1 MEENKKIV
9 SVVIPCRNEENYIG
23 QCIESIINQS
33 YGIENIEIIV
43 VDGMSD
49 DKTLDIIKKYEETYT
64 QIKIINN
71 EKKITPV
78 AMNIGIRHS
87 KGDIVMIFGAHSYM
101 HKDYIKRVVEDFE
114 RDNVDCVGG
123 RIINI
128 SENKTAQAI
137 AQAMSSPFGVGNALF
152 RFSKTKQLVDTVAFA
167 AYKRDIFD
175 KIGYFDEEFVRN
187 QDDEINFRLIKSG
200 GKILLDPDIISYYYT
215 RGSYKK
221 LWKQYY
227 QYGFWKVRVIQKHKK
242 PASLRHLVPVF
253 FVCGLA
259 LGAFLSIFSKL
270 IGYLYAIVLL
280 IYLIL
285 GVAFSIKASDKNY
298 NLVFKILFAFLI
310 LHTSYGVGFLE
321 GLYVFYISKDK
332 NKIDKNKKLSR

>member
-175 KIGYFDEEFVRN
+175 KIGYFDEEFVRTKMM
-187 QDDEINFRLIKSG
+187 R
-200 GKILLDPDIISYYYT
+200 
-215 RGSYKK
+215 
-221 LWKQYY
+221 
-227 QYGFWKVRVIQKHKK
+227 
-242 PASLRHLVPVF
+242 
-253 FVCGLA
+253 
-259 LGAFLSIFSKL
+259 
-270 IGYLYAIVLL
+270 
-280 IYLIL
+280 
-285 GVAFSIKASDKNY
+285 
-298 NLVFKILFAFLI
+298 
-310 LHTSYGVGFLE
+310 
-321 GLYVFYISKDK
+321 
-332 NKIDKNKKLSR
+332 